1 MVASSSRHPY
11 HPILLL
17 LLLVVVVHGQ
27 PEKPELSFGIKAP
40 SIVSSKS
47 FWGGPLQPSL
57 QFTKCATVEKC
68 DVAVRNVVVSVAT
81 RCVVGWAAA
90 MLRTIMVQR
99 AHSRLLQIHDY
110 QNDQSY
116 DSRHISNL
124 SLIHI

>member
-1 MVASSSRHPY
+1 MVASSSRHQY

-17 LLLVVVVHGQ
+17 LVVVVVHGQ

-68 DVAVRNVVVSVAT
+68 DVAVRNVVVVVSVAA

-90 MLRTIMVQR
+90 MLRTIMQR
-99 AHSRLLQIHDY
+99 DHSRLLQIHDY
-110 QNDQSY
+110 QNDQYY
-116 DSRHISNL
+116 DSRHISNFRFFL
-124 SLIHI
+124 

>member
-1 MVASSSRHPY
+1 MVASSSRHQY

-17 LLLVVVVHGQ
+17 LVVVVVHGQ

-90 MLRTIMVQR
+90 MLRTIMQR
-99 AHSRLLQIHDY
+99 DHSRLLQIHDY
-110 QNDQSY
+110 QNDQYY
-116 DSRHISNL
+116 DSRHISNFRFFL
-124 SLIHI
+124 